1 MKIKILFII
10 KIGTNEGNLFNIDKK
25 FYLYIIQIIFNIFD
39 KQIISIKFG
48 IIKYDKDNIIFILQ
62 NKG

>member
-10 KIGTNEGNLFNIDKK
+10 KIGTKEGNLFNIDKK

-39 KQIISIKFG
+39 KQIISIIFG
-48 IIKYDKDNIIFILQ
+48 IIKYDKDNIIFILP